1 MNKVLFNYLRVVF
14 ILFVFGSVIF
24 MAINKNDQENDSLN
38 LLSDNKFSSSDT
50 IQVNELNKMAHKY
63 ILTNVDQ
70 SHVFALK
77 ALLNARAIDFKKG
90 MAESYFLIA
99 KYHFFK
105 NEDVKSINY
114 CIKAS
119 EIRNDLN
126 DNRGVAECN
135 NLIGKIF
142 LDQDMYDQAID
153 FYTKSLRIG
162 EEVDDDLIVAESFTK
177 LGNVYKD
184 RFEYY
189 QALNYYKRAKKIYI
203 RLENKEGISS
213 SHTDIGLIYIEQR
226 NYYYAELAFKEAL
239 NLLNEQD
246 PKRSVCYI
254 ELGNIAYAKKE
265 LNKALALYKESER
278 IETLHQ
284 DNFDLAIT
292 QYSIAAAYQ
301 SLGKKLEVLDACEKS
316 IRSSK
321 LAGNKEITRDVY
333 NLLSKFYA
341 RENRYDMAFKYQT
354 AKDHI
359 EDSIFNESKAR
370 EVGKLQAK
378 FEFNKKLE
386 DEKDLE
392 KKLLIELE
400 EQKSLHY
407 LLIGIFLPILFSV
420 MFIIAKVKVTTS
432 YLRGMVFVTTLLA
445 FEFILIILDPYIDQ
459 YSGGIPLSK
468 LGINS
473 ALALMLAPLHQ
484 FLEKVLKKRLID
496 NSTKGLSI

>member
-1 MNKVLFNYLRVVF
+1 MNKVVFNYLRVVF
-14 ILFVFGSVIF
+14 MIFVFGSVAF
-24 MAINKNDQENDSLN
+24 MAINKNNQDTSSVNILQENQLQTA
-38 LLSDNKFSSSDT
+38 DT
-50 IQVNELNKMAHKY
+50 LQVNELNNMANTY
-63 ILTNVDQ
+63 LQINVDQ
-70 SHVFALK
+70 SYHFALK
-77 ALLNARAIDFKKG
+77 ALLNARAIDYKKG
-90 MAESYFLIA
+90 MSEAYFLIA
-99 KYHFFK
+99 KYHFHK

-114 CIKAS
+114 CLKSS

-126 DNRGVAECN
+126 DNKGVAACN

-142 LDQDMYDQAID
+142 LDQDMYDQSID

-162 EEVDDDLIVAESFTK
+162 EEVGDDLIVAESFLN

-184 RFEYY
+184 QFEYY
-189 QALNYYKRAKKIYI
+189 QALNYYKRAKKIYVKV
-203 RLENKEGISS
+203 NNNNGISIC
-213 SHTDIGLIYIEQR
+213 HTDIGLIYIQQR

-239 NLLNEQD
+239 NLLTDKD
-246 PKRSVCYI
+246 PRRSICYI

-278 IETLHQ
+278 IEIMHQ

-292 QYSIAAAYQ
+292 QYSIATAYQ
-301 SLGKKLEVLDACEKS
+301 SLGKKIQVLEACEKS
-316 IRSSK
+316 IKSSK

-333 NLLSKFYA
+333 NLLSRFYA
-341 RENRYDMAFKYQT
+341 HEHQFELAYKYQT

-386 DEKDLE
+386 EEKSTE
-392 KKLLIELE
+392 AKLVLELE

-468 LGINS
+468 LAINS

-484 FLEKVLKKRLID
+484 FLEKILKKRLID
-496 NSTKGLSI
+496 NSTKTLSI